1 MCFLGFSVR
10 LSLAVSF
17 SLFSFFFLAG
27 IGASVTWNF
36 GVGWWSEV
44 LGVIR

>member
-1 MCFLGFSVR
+1 MFSGLFCSVEFGCFFFS
-10 LSLAVSF
+10 F
-17 SLFSFFFLAG
+17 LFSFLAG

>member
-1 MCFLGFSVR
+1 MER
-10 LSLAVSF
+10 LLLCADFSF